1 MKLSRLASVV
11 VAGGLVFL
19 AVGPYQRTAA
29 AQGTPTKA
37 PTAGKIDL
45 RPRFRVGQETRF
57 KMDMDSNGAQQAGDG
72 PPVNQTVGATVLFRC
87 IESNAETGYTLEVTY
102 EALKLKAKA
111 AGMNIDFDSSKAPKA
126 DDPMDEAIRS
136 IVGMKLKVKMDLDG
150 NISSVDGGGGGGMGG
165 ELMSGADL
173 MKGMVGPIFTTKKGS
188 GQVSVGDKWVNED
201 TMDAGM
207 GTVRI
212 TTTNTVKSYS
222 NSVAT
227 VDINGKFSVDPSSGK
242 GVTIRDSSMNG
253 EFRWNTEVGMLDSMT
268 MKQKLTV
275 EQKQD
280 KGPPTHT
287 SQDMNLKVQ
296 RMPGGNPG
304 VAPKAPPAPKTTTP
318 KGSDP
323 SKK

>member
-1 MKLSRLASVV
+1 
-11 VAGGLVFL
+11 
-19 AVGPYQRTAA
+19 
-29 AQGTPTKA
+29 
-37 PTAGKIDL
+37 
-45 RPRFRVGQETRF
+45 
-57 KMDMDSNGAQQAGDG
+57 
-72 PPVNQTVGATVLFRC
+72 
-87 IESNAETGYTLEVTY
+87 
-102 EALKLKAKA
+102 
-111 AGMNIDFDSSKAPKA
+111 
-126 DDPMDEAIRS
+126 
-136 IVGMKLKVKMDLDG
+136 
-150 NISSVDGGGGGGMGG
+150 
-165 ELMSGADL
+165 
-173 MKGMVGPIFTTKKGS
+173 MKGMIGPIFTTKKGS
-188 GQVSVGDKWVNED
+188 GQVSVGEKWTNED

-222 NSVAT
+222 NSVAL
-227 VDINGKFSVDPSSGK
+227 VDINGKFSLDPSSGK

-280 KGPPTHT
+280 KGPPTRT

-304 VAPKAPPAPKTTTP
+304 TGPTAPKTTAPMPP
-318 KGSDP
+318 KEWDP